1 MMPYRFLLFLAM
13 LTGAMRLPA
22 QTPLT
27 LEQAIDLALQ
37 RDWELKNARLNTTL
51 TENALQK
58 LQAQRTPVVTGSGD
72 LRYNPI
78 LQTVVIP
85 GAAFGQPGGEDQKVR
100 FGTNFS
106 LLLGVDASYKLV
118 DPTYVTRT
126 QLELTR
132 ASGSKL
138 IERVVEQDLKLEVAS
153 AYYELALQTAQESL
167 AAQRLSRARDLLA
180 VMQTRAEA
188 GAVLPVDVQKSE
200 LDLRNAESLWRQSR
214 NHTVRSRLQLALLLG
229 IKQED
234 ISLPDNILNI
244 NSKEIHSKELELASV
259 NTSEVNELPELLEIN
274 QRTNI
279 LALELKLAD
288 QSYRPSLDVY
298 ANASMQHLSDDLA
311 LWQRWFPFAFVG
323 LRANLPIYDG
333 KIRQRN
339 KEGIGLQ
346 MQIHQNDAA
355 RLREELTLEMHGAA
369 IDLGNAALA
378 LQYSESAL
386 NTAQSILLTDQT
398 RFREG
403 ALLFSELRNTEF
415 ALREAEAAYLS
426 AADQWLT
433 SRLRRLRAGGKL

>member
-13 LTGAMRLPA
+13 LIGAMRLSA
-22 QTPLT
+22 QNPLT
-27 LEQAIDLALQ
+27 LEQALTLAVQ
-37 RDWELKNARLNTTL
+37 RDWGLKNARLNTAL
-51 TENALQK
+51 SENELEK
-58 LQAQRTPVVTGSGD
+58 VQAQRAPVVSGSGD

-85 GAAFGQPGGEDQKVR
+85 GAAFGQPGDDALKVR

-106 LLLGVDASYKLV
+106 LLLGVDASYKLI

-138 IERVVEQDLKLEVAS
+138 TERVVEQDLKLATAT
-153 AYYELALQTAQESL
+153 AYYELALHTAQEQL
-167 AAQRLSRARDLLA
+167 AAQRSKRAGDLLA
-180 VMQTRAEA
+180 VMKTRTEA
-188 GAVLPVDVQKSE
+188 GAALQVDLQKSE
-200 LDLRNAESLWRQSR
+200 LDLRNAESLWSQSR
-214 NHTVRSRLQLALLLG
+214 NHTERSRLQLARLLG
-229 IKQED
+229 IQPED
-234 ISLPDNILNI
+234 ILLPDKLLNI
-244 NSKEIHSKELELASV
+244 KSKELESPVV
-259 NTSEVNELPELLEIN
+259 NTTVVNERAELLEIN
-274 QRTNI
+274 QRINVS
-279 LALELKLAD
+279 ALELKLAD

-311 LWQRWFPFAFVG
+311 LWQRWFPFAYVG

-346 MQIHQNDAA
+346 MQIHQNDVA
-355 RLREELTLEMHGAA
+355 RLREELTLEMQGAA
-369 IDLGNAALA
+369 LDLRNAALT

-403 ALLFSELRNTEF
+403 ALLFSEWRNTEF
-415 ALREAEAAYLS
+415 ALREAETNYLAAAQEL
-426 AADQWLT
+426 LT
-433 SRLRRLRAGGKL
+433 ARLRWLRAGGKL